1 MIYSEVFMPPSGSRG
16 NLEDGLDFKMLV
28 LLGQFEAVVVVGY
41 RGGPDR
47 LFEICGFSW
56 GN

>member
-1 MIYSEVFMPPSGSRG
+1 MPLSGSRG

-28 LLGQFEAVVVVGY
+28 LLGQFEAVVVGY

>member
-1 MIYSEVFMPPSGSRG
+1 MPLSGSRS
-16 NLEDGLDFKMLV
+16 NLEDGLDFKMSV
-28 LLGQFEAVVVVGY
+28 FLGQFEVVVGY

>member
-1 MIYSEVFMPPSGSRG
+1 MIYSEVFMPLSGSRG